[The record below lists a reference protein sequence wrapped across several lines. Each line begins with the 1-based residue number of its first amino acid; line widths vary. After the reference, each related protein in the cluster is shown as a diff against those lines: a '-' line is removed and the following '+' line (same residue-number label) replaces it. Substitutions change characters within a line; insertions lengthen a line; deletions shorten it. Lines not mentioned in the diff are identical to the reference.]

1 MNHNTDNREDEEV
14 GETANKLAWLEEKLA
29 GTTDKEERK
38 AIEASILLAQ
48 TAHKQ
53 ALIKGAANSRRAK
66 ANDADGDTDMISKRV
81 AEVVILDEDED
92 SDHDMSTDNNKRR
105 NGDETEMT
113 DKEKK
118 SKADQEGWAISPKG
132 GCNGN
137 GGVQGR
143 GKGKGNGGEEAK
155 MENSTKLSD
164 YLPKT
169 PTKEAKKN
177 NVTQS
182 QNTDEGN
189 SQERANSQQKTTT
202 STIKN
207 PYTKTNNT

>member
-1 MNHNTDNREDEEV
+1 MSAIQTLVILLIEKSATGQEQRKIGRKRKEKELITIYTMKHNTDNRDDDEV

-66 ANDADGDTDMISKRV
+66 ANDDDGDTDMISNRV
-81 AEVVILDEDED
+81 AEVVILDGDDD

-137 GGVQGR
+137 G
-143 GKGKGNGGEEAK
+143 
-155 MENSTKLSD
+155 
-164 YLPKT
+164 
-169 PTKEAKKN
+169 
-177 NVTQS
+177 
-182 QNTDEGN
+182 
-189 SQERANSQQKTTT
+189 
-202 STIKN
+202 
-207 PYTKTNNT
+207 